1 VWANDAAR
9 LEVDDVRVGVA
20 FPLGELD
27 RGGQVHLVRSLSDP
41 FGNARA
47 EPKDLHRPIVSSAQR
62 HHDRMRERD
71 LARRAARS
79 STADPTVTLIRF
91 LGGSAKLEADVR
103 DGRNPPVRVAAG
115 LTRKAIAALTNH
127 REIRLPL
134 QPDRL
139 AT

>member
-1 VWANDAAR
+1 MLAPSRQGYGA
-9 LEVDDVRVGVA
+9 L
-20 FPLGELD
+20 
-27 RGGQVHLVRSLSDP
+27 
-41 FGNARA
+41 
-47 EPKDLHRPIVSSAQR
+47 
-62 HHDRMRERD
+62 RERD

-127 REIRLPL
+127 REIRFPVE
-134 QPDRL
+134 PDRL